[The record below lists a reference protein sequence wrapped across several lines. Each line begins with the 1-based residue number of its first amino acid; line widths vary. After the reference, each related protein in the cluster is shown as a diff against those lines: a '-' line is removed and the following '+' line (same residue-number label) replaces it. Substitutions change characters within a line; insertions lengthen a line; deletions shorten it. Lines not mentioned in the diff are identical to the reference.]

1 MIRVAGIYAVTAWGL
16 FQIVKTV
23 FDTMGAP
30 TWAAQVALVLLA
42 AGLPIAAIVAWA
54 FERGPDGGVRR
65 TRAAEPPAEGEEPPP
80 KARIGWIDAML
91 LGGVALVVVL
101 SVLQMTGVVGL
112 PGQGKATVL
121 APEVPEKSVAVLP
134 FANFSPNPEAE
145 YFADGLTE
153 EVINGLAQI
162 PDLKVAGRTSV
173 FYFKDKNEDLRE
185 IGRKLGVS
193 HVVEGSVRREG
204 DRLRVTAQLVTV
216 SDGFHVWSKT
226 YDRTVNDAF
235 AIQTEIAASVAEAL
249 KTKLAVTG
257 QASAAQARDPRAYQL
272 ELVAK
277 AQYRRLTR
285 TDLLAARE
293 KYRQLIKME
302 PNNPSAHAGF
312 ALATMIVAQNHLAL
326 DFADARRESEAALN
340 RALALDPN
348 NIDALTAKGMV
359 NLVLGM
365 RTGRP
370 DYFTEGEAALKKVIT
385 ASPRN
390 GDALALLANLAGRA
404 GRPKEA
410 EDYARRALAVDPL
423 NRLAQGL
430 LASSLRLQGRMQE
443 AEAQY
448 RSMVEFFPDYPDA
461 KLSLAQTLIAR
472 GAFDQAEP
480 WLAAAAGPGNDASSA
495 INLTNL
501 YMNLGMRAEAEA
513 AIAGM
518 DGSEQEKVI
527 GRVLSFYVREDWR
540 GAVAFAEANMREDE
554 DPWWPQVASL
564 AALQLGDYE
573 RARRYLTTVAP
584 EMFQPEPVVN
594 AEAIGNALQTAHVA
608 KTLGDAGQ
616 ARRLLLGVLKQTERP
631 AGVYLPNDLRIARSR
646 AYAELG
652 DRTRAIAELR
662 TAIQSGWR
670 SLYDMEDFLWLDR
683 HYNTRS
689 LHGDPEFKALIGQV
703 RADLAAQRARVLAR
717 RAPAAR
723 PAA

>member
-23 FDTMGAP
+23 FDTLGAP
-30 TWAAQVALVLLA
+30 AWAAQVTLVALA

-54 FERGPDGGVRR
+54 FERGPDGSIRR
-65 TRAAEPPAEGEEPPP
+65 TEAVAEEDDETPSG
-80 KARIGWIDAML
+80 KRRIGLVDALL
-91 LGGVALVVVL
+91 LGGVALVVAL
-101 SVLQMTGVVGL
+101 SVLQMTGVVGM
-112 PGQGKATVL
+112 PGRSKATVL
-121 APEVPEKSVAVLP
+121 APEIPEKSVAVLP
-134 FANFSPNPEAE
+134 FANFSANPEAE

-226 YDRTVNDAF
+226 YDRTVDDAF

-249 KTKLAVTG
+249 KTRLAVAGPTG
-257 QASAAQARDPRAYQL
+257 AAQARDPKAYQL
-272 ELVAK
+272 ELVAR

-285 TDLLAARE
+285 EDLLAARE
-293 KYRQLIKME
+293 KYRQLIRME
-302 PNNPSAHAGF
+302 PKNPSAHAGF

-326 DFADARRESEAALN
+326 DFADARREAEAAVN

-348 NIDALTAKGMV
+348 NVDALTAKGMV

-370 DYFTEGEAALKKVIT
+370 DIFAQGEAALKKVLVT
-385 ASPRN
+385 APRN
-390 GDALALLANLAGRA
+390 SDALALLANLAGRG
-404 GRPKEA
+404 GRPTEA

-430 LASSLRLQGRMQE
+430 LASSLRLQGRMPE
-443 AEAQY
+443 AERQY
-448 RSMVEFFPDYPDA
+448 RSMVELFPDYPDA

-480 WLAAAAGPGNDASSA
+480 WLAAAAGPGHDASSA

-501 YMNLGMRAEAEA
+501 YMNLGMQPQAEA

-518 DGSEQEKVI
+518 NKSEQERVI
-527 GRVLSFYVREDWR
+527 GRVLSLYVREDWR
-540 GAVAFAEANMREDE
+540 GALAFAEANMRDDE
-554 DPWWPQVASL
+554 DPWWAQVASL
-564 AALQLGDYE
+564 AALQMGDYE
-573 RARRYLTTVAP
+573 AARRYLGAVAP
-584 EMFQPEPVVN
+584 ELFQPEPVVN
-594 AEAIGNALQTAHVA
+594 AEGLGNALQTAHVVKA
-608 KTLGDAGQ
+608 LGDAGQ

-631 AGVYLPNDLRIARSR
+631 DGSYLPNDLRIARVR

-652 DRTRAIAELR
+652 DRNRAIAELR
-662 TAIQSGWR
+662 AAIGAGWR
-670 SLYDMEDFLWLDR
+670 MLYDMEDFLWLDR
-683 HYNTRS
+683 HYNTRG
-689 LHGDPEFKALIGQV
+689 LHDDPEFKALIGQV
-703 RADLAAQRARVLAR
+703 
-717 RAPAAR
+717 
-723 PAA
+723 

>member
-1 MIRVAGIYAVTAWGL
+1 
-16 FQIVKTV
+16 
-23 FDTMGAP
+23 
-30 TWAAQVALVLLA
+30 VLLA

-54 FERGPDGGVRR
+54 FERGPDGSIRR
-65 TRAAEPPAEGEEPPP
+65 TPAPAAVEGEAPPA
-80 KARIGWIDAML
+80 KARIGLIDVLL

-112 PGQGKATVL
+112 PGRGEATVL
-121 APEVPEKSVAVLP
+121 APEIPEKSVAVLP
-134 FANFSPNPEAE
+134 FANFSANPEAE

-235 AIQTEIAASVAEAL
+235 AIQSEIAASVAEAL

-257 QASAAQARDPRAYQL
+257 SSTAAQARDPKAYQL

-277 AQYRRLTR
+277 AQYRRLSR
-285 TDLLAARE
+285 DDLLGARE

-326 DFADARRESEAALN
+326 DFADARRESEAAVN
-340 RALALDPN
+340 RALALDPD

-370 DYFTEGEAALKKVIT
+370 AYFTEGEAALKKVI
-385 ASPRN
+385 AAAPRN
-390 GDALALLANLAGRA
+390 ADALALLANLAGRG
-404 GRPKEA
+404 GRPQEA
-410 EDYARRALAVDPL
+410 VDYARRALAVDPL

-430 LASSLRLQGRMQE
+430 LASSLRLQGRMAE
-443 AEAQY
+443 AERQY
-448 RSMVEFFPDYPDA
+448 RSMVELYPDYTDA
-461 KLSLAQTLIAR
+461 KLALGQTLIAR

-480 WLAAAAGPGNDASSA
+480 WLAAAAGPGNDAASA

-501 YMNLGMRAEAEA
+501 YMNLGMPAQAQA
-513 AIAGM
+513 TIAGM
-518 DGSEQEKVI
+518 DGSDQEKVI
-527 GRVLSFYVREDWR
+527 GRVLSLYVREDWR
-540 GAVAFAEANMREDE
+540 GALAFAEANMREDE
-554 DPWWPQVASL
+554 DPWWGQVASL

-573 RARRYLTTVAP
+573 GARRHLTAVAP

-594 AEAIGNALQTAHVA
+594 AEALGNALQTAHVMKA
-608 KTLGDAGQ
+608 LGDAGQ

-631 AGVYLPNDLRIARSR
+631 AGVYLPHDLRIARSR

-652 DRTRAIAELR
+652 DRNRALIELRAAIA
-662 TAIQSGWR
+662 AGWR
-670 SLYDMEDFLWLDR
+670 TLFDMEDFLWLDR

-689 LHGDPEFKALIGQV
+689 LHNDPEFKALIGQV

-717 RAPAAR
+717 RAPAR